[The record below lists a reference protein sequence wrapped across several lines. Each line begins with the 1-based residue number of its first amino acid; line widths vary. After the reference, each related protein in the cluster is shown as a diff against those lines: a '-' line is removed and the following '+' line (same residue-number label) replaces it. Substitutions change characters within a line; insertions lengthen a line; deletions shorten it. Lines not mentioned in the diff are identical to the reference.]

1 MDLYWEQVVE
11 NILGGPTTSK
21 ISATMPIVKQLEVD
35 ITEAKPT
42 GSRKKSRLPKMTK
55 C

>member
-11 NILGGPTTSK
+11 NILGGPTTTTNK
-21 ISATMPIVKQLEVD
+21 TAATMPIVKKLEVD

-42 GSRKKSRLPKMTK
+42 GSKTSKEFSR
-55 C
+55 